1 MAPHFSSGKISIC
14 FFSKWN
20 LGSYKTQTVNFKPML
35 CRYLHSNMLKTLI
48 FFNIWRKNLKI
59 QKWSSEIMSRLQK
72 FSENNFKWWGLWCWK
87 NHVHI
92 SSGYENICIWSSRR
106 LLKTTLYRKMKIH
119 FGIWSW
125 SSKVHFFCCCFFKKR
140 PNFTTFYSNISKW
153 TWVMKDLITRCE
165 KEFNSSL
172 SV

>member
-1 MAPHFSSGKISIC
+1 MAKMIQNITFTAFDNFIHYMQGFLYLKLIEERIQMAPHFSSGKISIW
-14 FFSKWN
+14 FFSKWI

-35 CRYLHSNMLKTLI
+35 CRYLHSNMLKTLM

-106 LLKTTLYRKMKIH
+106 LLKTTL
-119 FGIWSW
+119 
-125 SSKVHFFCCCFFKKR
+125 
-140 PNFTTFYSNISKW
+140 
-153 TWVMKDLITRCE
+153 
-165 KEFNSSL
+165 
-172 SV
+172 

>member
-1 MAPHFSSGKISIC
+1 MAPHFSSGKISIW
-14 FFSKWN
+14 FFSKWI

-35 CRYLHSNMLKTLI
+35 CKYLHSNMLKTLM

-106 LLKTTLYRKMKIH
+106 LLKTTLYTVVL
-119 FGIWSW
+119 W
-125 SSKVHFFCCCFFKKR
+125 SSHELSR
-140 PNFTTFYSNISKW
+140 QYSLELEGCKFEF
-153 TWVMKDLITRCE
+153 VMKVKIIEILYC
-165 KEFNSSL
+165 KL
-172 SV
+172 

>member
-1 MAPHFSSGKISIC
+1 MAPRFSSGKISIW
-14 FFSKWN
+14 FFSKCI

-35 CRYLHSNMLKTLI
+35 CRYIHSNMLKTLM

-72 FSENNFKWWGLWCWK
+72 FSENNFKWWGLWCWT

-106 LLKTTLYRKMKIH
+106 LLKTTLYRRYSEIPFLDIKTFSFQYPILLQKIVWYVM
-119 FGIWSW
+119 GMSNGSNGTQTQYPIP
-125 SSKVHFFCCCFFKKR
+125 SS
-140 PNFTTFYSNISKW
+140 
-153 TWVMKDLITRCE
+153 
-165 KEFNSSL
+165 
-172 SV
+172 